1 MLLLFG
7 LRLMDPVT
15 VTAHIA
21 GEPMADEQKREY
33 VSGMYRGKGWKT
45 KVKQMTDA
53 QIVAIYLR
61 EIRKP
66 KKEEPKPP
74 EESTDD
80 DSPF

>member
-21 GEPMADEQKREY
+21 GEPMTDEQKRQY
-33 VSGMYRGKGWKT
+33 VAGMYRGKRWQR

-53 QIVAIYLR
+53 QITAIYLR
-61 EIRKP
+61 EKGKP
-66 KKEEPKPP
+66 KNEEPKPP
-74 EESTDD
+74 KESTDD
-80 DSPF
+80 GTPF